1 MLKAHSAS
9 LTPKSIA
16 LLCHLNSTAVSSL
29 VSNPASKARQQSPA
43 YWSTQPPAYENQLPA
58 PLLALVGDALIPV
71 ALLVVAFDQRYRQRQ
86 NRQRQNQRLQ
96 RDGATTMA
104 PAEAPQRR
112 RKYRIRGL

>member
-1 MLKAHSAS
+1 
-9 LTPKSIA
+9 
-16 LLCHLNSTAVSSL
+16 
-29 VSNPASKARQQSPA
+29 
-43 YWSTQPPAYENQLPA
+43 
-58 PLLALVGDALIPV
+58 LLALVGDALIPV